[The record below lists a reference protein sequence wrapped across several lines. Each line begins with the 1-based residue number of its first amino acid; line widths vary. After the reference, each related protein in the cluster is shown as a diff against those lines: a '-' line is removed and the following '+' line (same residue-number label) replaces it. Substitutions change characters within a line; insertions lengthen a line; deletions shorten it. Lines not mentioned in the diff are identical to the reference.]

1 MQAQSLPAPATNR
14 NTPACSAQGPA
25 RSEVLSRK
33 PHRVGVEQPSIVGRT
48 LFRVLHRPALP
59 KQGRPAQHQE
69 SLRLNDLPLAVALM
83 QKAFSELALGAREAE
98 PPMVGGSRGR
108 PDRTEDVNET
118 AAIDNDSPVF
128 EG

>member
-1 MQAQSLPAPATNR
+1 MSAWSNPASSGGRYFAFSIDRRFQSKDGLR
-14 NTPACSAQGPA
+14 NTKKPPAQRPPA
-25 RSEVLSRK
+25 RGGAHAE
-33 PHRVGVEQPSIVGRT
+33 GV
-48 LFRVLHRPALP
+48 
-59 KQGRPAQHQE
+59 
-69 SLRLNDLPLAVALM
+69 
-83 QKAFSELALGAREAE
+83 SELALGAREAE